1 MQANYTS
8 EQRAA
13 DAALSAKRGLVSFE
27 DLRGVSRQM
36 YINKSERQLANL
48 LEGKWSGA

>member
-1 MQANYTS
+1 MQVNYTA

-13 DAALSAKRGLVSFE
+13 DAALSAKRGMTSFE
-27 DLRGVSRQM
+27 ELRGASKQM

-48 LEGKWSGA
+48 LEGKLSGA